1 MNMPEN
7 FCRVDTL
14 LINCFVRIF
23 SNVLDIASLLS
34 QVIEPIYIPVSFYFI
49 FTNDCWFWTFKPG

>member
-49 FTNDCWFWTFKPG
+49 FTNDC